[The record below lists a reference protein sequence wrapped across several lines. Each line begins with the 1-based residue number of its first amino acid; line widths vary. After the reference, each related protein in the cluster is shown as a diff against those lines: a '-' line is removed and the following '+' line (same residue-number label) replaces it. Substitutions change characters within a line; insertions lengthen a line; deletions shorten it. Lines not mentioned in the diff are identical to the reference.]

1 MAADGS
7 MSVAIGKQEG
17 SSKPW
22 WTQYRVEVVGWTPK
36 EGKGSI
42 DGNRSA
48 LTREGGNWS
57 FTIAAKPDG
66 AEIDLR

>member
-1 MAADGS
+1 
-7 MSVAIGKQEG
+7 
-17 SSKPW
+17 
-22 WTQYRVEVVGWTPK
+22 VEVVGWTPK